1 MTPEMVSMLE
11 EEARYENCNLLH
23 QWKWLHSK
31 QVTHNPSFAINMAIW
46 ERIITSEVQH
56 LTFGGRSPHHVTQ
69 DALEMIA
76 TFFEC
81 YFANILHCANQFAE
95 GRGSVMVTA
104 EDLTKAF
111 LVLQV

>member
-1 MTPEMVSMLE
+1 MSPEMVSLLE
-11 EEARYENCNLLH
+11 EEVRYESCNLVH

-46 ERIITSEVQH
+46 ERIILSEVAH
-56 LTFGGRSPHHVTQ
+56 LTFGGGSPHHVTQ

-81 YFANILHCANQFAE
+81 YFANILHSANQFAE

-104 EDLTKAF
+104 EDLSKAR
-111 LVLQV
+111 LVLRV